1 MIEDVSP
8 EQIKR
13 VAEKALVIERYIL
26 ERAWGLCYAAVA
38 AEIVL
43 ITFLPSIILLL
54 GLSVGYFLVVAIVVN
69 TAASIV
75 GAAMIAWIFK
85 KAYNSML
92 VRREIVDSNWTKLL
106 RPSLI
111 VLVWTA
117 YYLPILAAI
126 FLLRHDFLI
135 FRFGLLATTVI
146 PLFFVLKGSFPERL
160 PRESIAVVSAIA
172 IYTLGGFAVSLLKAN
187 AGFYLILWV
196 IFLVVLILASAQ
208 ARNRKPPIS
217 LEDHRIG
224 N

>member
-1 MIEDVSP
+1 MVEEVSP

-43 ITFLPSIILLL
+43 IPFLPLIVLFL
-54 GLSVGYFLVVAIVVN
+54 GLSAGYFLVVAIVVN
-69 TAASIV
+69 TAVSIV

-92 VRREIVDSNWTKLL
+92 VRREIVDSIWTKWL
-106 RPSLI
+106 RPSWI

-126 FLLRHDFLI
+126 FLLRQDFLV

-160 PRESIAVVSAIA
+160 PQESTAVVSALT
-172 IYTLGGFAVSLLKAN
+172 IYTLVGFVVSLLKAN

-196 IFLVVLILASAQ
+196 IFLVVLILASAH
-208 ARNRKPPIS
+208 ARRRKPPIS
-217 LEDHRIG
+217 MEDPQ
-224 N
+224 NW

>member
-1 MIEDVSP
+1 MVEDVSP

-13 VAEKALVIERYIL
+13 IAEKALVIERYVL
-26 ERAWGLCYAAVA
+26 ERAWGICYAAVA

-43 ITFLPSIILLL
+43 IPFLPLIILVL
-54 GLSVGYFLVVAIVVN
+54 GLSAGYFLVVAILAN
-69 TAASIV
+69 TAVSIV
-75 GAAMIAWIFK
+75 GAAMVAWIFK

-92 VRREIVDSNWTKLL
+92 VRREIVDSIWTKWL
-106 RPSLI
+106 RPSWI

-126 FLLRHDFLI
+126 FLLRQDFLV

-160 PRESIAVVSAIA
+160 PQESTAVVSALT
-172 IYTLGGFAVSLLKAN
+172 IYTLGGFVVSLLKAN

-196 IFLVVLILASAQ
+196 IFLVVLILASAH
-208 ARNRKPPIS
+208 ARRRKPPIS
-217 LEDHRIG
+217 MEDPQ
-224 N
+224 NW

>member
-1 MIEDVSP
+1 MVEDISP
-8 EQIKR
+8 KQIKQA
-13 VAEKALVIERYIL
+13 AEKALVIERYIL

-43 ITFLPSIILLL
+43 ITFLPSIILFL
-54 GLSVGYFLVVAIVVN
+54 GLPAESFLIVAIVVN

-126 FLLRHDFLI
+126 FLLRHDFLV
-135 FRFGLLATTVI
+135 FRFGLLATTVV

-160 PRESIAVVSAIA
+160 PRESVAVVSALA
-172 IYTLGGFAVSLLKAN
+172 IYTLGGFVASLLKAN

>member
-1 MIEDVSP
+1 MVEDISP
-8 EQIKR
+8 KQIKQA
-13 VAEKALVIERYIL
+13 AEKALVIERYIL

-43 ITFLPSIILLL
+43 ITFLPSIILFL
-54 GLSVGYFLVVAIVVN
+54 GLPAESFLIVAIVVN

-126 FLLRHDFLI
+126 FLLRHDFLV
-135 FRFGLLATTVI
+135 FRFGLLATTVV

-160 PRESIAVVSAIA
+160 PRESVAVVSALA
-172 IYTLGGFAVSLLKAN
+172 IYTLGGFVASLLKAN

-196 IFLVVLILASAQ
+196 IFLVVLILASAH
-208 ARNRKPPIS
+208 ARRRKPPVS

>member
-1 MIEDVSP
+1 MVEDVSP

-13 VAEKALVIERYIL
+13 IAEKALVIERYVL
-26 ERAWGLCYAAVA
+26 ERAWGICYAAVA

-43 ITFLPSIILLL
+43 IPFLPLIILVL
-54 GLSVGYFLVVAIVVN
+54 GLSAGYFLVVAIVAN
-69 TAASIV
+69 TAVSIV
-75 GAAMIAWIFK
+75 GATMVAWVFK

-92 VRREIVDSNWTKLL
+92 VRREIVDSIWTKWL
-106 RPSLI
+106 RPSWI

-126 FLLRHDFLI
+126 FLLRQDFLV

-160 PRESIAVVSAIA
+160 PQESTAVVSALT
-172 IYTLGGFAVSLLKAN
+172 IYTLGGFVVSLLKAN

-196 IFLVVLILASAQ
+196 IFLVVLILASAH
-208 ARNRKPPIS
+208 ARRRKPPIS
-217 LEDHRIG
+217 MEDPQ
-224 N
+224 NW